1 MKKRM
6 ATLLVLALLAAL
18 ALPLAAF
25 AETEQVFRYAVTDDP
40 DSFDPGY
47 TLNSFAGPVFY
58 NCFVGLVRYNT
69 DSELIPGAAASWDVS
84 DDGLVW
90 TFHLNEGMKWSNG
103 MDVTAGDFAY
113 AWQRVITPEFGAA
126 GAYMIY
132 NYIANAQAYYNKE
145 CAW

>member
-1 MKKRM
+1 MKKTM
-6 ATLLVLALLAAL
+6 LMLLSALLLATLLLPAASM
-18 ALPLAAF
+18 ADA
-25 AETEQVFRYAVTDDP
+25 EQVFRFAVTDDP

-69 DSELIPGAAASWDVS
+69 QSELVPGAAKDWDVS
-84 DDGLVW
+84 DDGLVF

-103 MDVTAGDFAY
+103 LPVTAGDFAY
-113 AWQRVITPEFGAA
+113 AWKRVLTPEFGAA

-132 NYIANAQAYYNKE
+132 NYVANAEAY
-145 CAW
+145 